1 MSILDMLYDKIRNS
15 LNSKVSERAVV
26 RIVDECAYRTQW
38 LGMNISELLDD
49 DVAVSL
55 NLETGEIDIRQDRLF
70 GIFWSFDSETGDLVG
85 T

>member
-15 LNSKVSERAVV
+15 LNSKVSDRAII
-26 RIVDECAYRTQW
+26 RIVDECAYRTQT
-38 LGMNISELLDD
+38 LGMNITELLEDSVD
-49 DVAVSL
+49 VSL

-70 GIFWSFDSETGDLVG
+70 GIFWSFDSESGDLVG